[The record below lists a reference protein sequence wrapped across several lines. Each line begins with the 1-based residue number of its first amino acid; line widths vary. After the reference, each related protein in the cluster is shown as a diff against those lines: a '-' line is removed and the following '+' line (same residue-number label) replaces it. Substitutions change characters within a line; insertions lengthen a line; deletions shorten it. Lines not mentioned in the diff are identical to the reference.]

1 MEGLRKPVGMYLV
14 AVAVVVAVFF
24 IINTFLED
32 SIDVMQV
39 WLVLDVLML
48 TALIPALIFNYV
60 RKREADGEDSGG
72 AVTVRYLTANVA
84 FFLTAALV
92 ILFLHNW
99 FTLLAQGTDSLDGN
113 HPAWNIWA
121 VVDTMLP
128 LVVGTTGCRMWCGAG
143 KD

>member
-1 MEGLRKPVGMYLV
+1 MEALRKPIGMYLV

-24 IINTFLED
+24 IISTFLED

-48 TALIPALIFNYV
+48 IALVPALIFNYA
-60 RKREADGEDSGG
+60 RKREVDGEDSGG
-72 AVTVRYLTANVA
+72 AVTIGYLTANVA
-84 FFLTAALV
+84 FFLTAALM

-128 LVVGTTGCRMWCGAG
+128 LVIGATGCKMWCGAG
-143 KD
+143 RD

>member
-32 SIDVMQV
+32 SIDVPQV

-48 TALIPALIFNYV
+48 IALVPALIFNYM
-60 RKREADGEDSGG
+60 RKREVDGEDSAGS
-72 AVTVRYLTANVA
+72 VTIRYLSANVA
-84 FFLTAALV
+84 FFLTAALM

-99 FTLLAQGTDSLDGN
+99 FVILAQGSDSLDGN
-113 HPAWNIWA
+113 HSAWIIWA

>member
-1 MEGLRKPVGMYLV
+1 MEGLRKPVGMYMV

-48 TALIPALIFNYV
+48 IALVPALIFNYM
-60 RKREADGEDSGG
+60 RKRHADGEGSGG

-84 FFLTAALV
+84 FFLTAALM

-113 HPAWNIWA
+113 HPAWNIWT

-128 LVVGTTGCRMWCGAG
+128 LVVGTTGCRMWCGSG
-143 KD
+143 MD

>member
-1 MEGLRKPVGMYLV
+1 MESLRKPVGMYLV

-24 IINTFLED
+24 IISTFLED

-39 WLVLDVLML
+39 WLVLDVLMAI
-48 TALIPALIFNYV
+48 ALVPALIFTYQC
-60 RKREADGEDSGG
+60 KRGEDGQDSGG
-72 AVTVRYLTANVA
+72 PVTRRYLEAKVA
-84 FFLTAALV
+84 FFLTAAV
-92 ILFLHNW
+92 TILFLHNW

-113 HPAWNIWA
+113 WTAWNIWA

-128 LVVGTTGCRMWCGAG
+128 LVIGAVGCKMWCGAG